1 MKKLYGIGIGPG
13 DKELITLKAYNLI
26 RECDYIFIPQ
36 SKGESLAGKI
46 TSDYVTDK
54 KVIEL
59 EFPMGEDN
67 GERYKNAA
75 EKINEILKDGERGT
89 FLTLGD
95 PMTYS
100 TYIYLMLELKKK
112 NVEVETI
119 PGITSFNA
127 AASRLGI
134 PLTLRDESFYLADG
148 SVDEEILKR
157 VNTVC
162 ILKISKNKHETIE
175 RLEKHGFSYIYV
187 KRCTQENET
196 IIYDKEEMLRDMDYM
211 SLIFARRIN

>member
-26 RECDYIFIPQ
+26 RDCDYIFIPQ

-67 GERYKNAA
+67 GERYIKAA
-75 EKINEILKDGERGT
+75 EKINEILKDGERGV

-100 TYIYLMLELKKK
+100 TYVYLMLELKKI

-127 AASRLGI
+127 TASRLGI

-162 ILKISKNKHETIE
+162 ILKISKNKQETIE
-175 RLEKHGFSYIYV
+175 RLEKHGFNYIYV

-196 IIYDKEEMLRDMDYM
+196 IIYDKEEMLKDTDYM
-211 SLIFARRIN
+211 SLIFARRAN